1 MNAHPLPRC
10 LLRLAT
16 TDPTSKRGWLKEDC
30 GQQVVARGTE
40 SAWSA
45 NGEPLQQPGM
55 EALWTEDVLLRCLLL
70 HGPAGGNASLEAGA
84 GGALPARRALRAAP
98 RTGHPRV
105 LLLRR
110 GDQCKEVG
118 EDIIQAIL
126 HTDVTKHNETM
137 EDLLLY
143 QMNKETLNIKEIAE
157 EAGGL
162 LKASRTMINA
172 HWDANNSCKPWE
184 VVRLAYSCMD
194 DFSQGDKKDIGI
206 PLGFLNDREKVYRLL
221 KYPLFVVFMVTALIF

>member
-1 MNAHPLPRC
+1 MVSPCSSLEWKPCGRRMCCFGACCFMVLLVATQALKPVPAERC
-10 LLRLAT
+10 PPGGLF
-16 TDPTSKRGWLKEDC
+16 
-30 GQQVVARGTE
+30 
-40 SAWSA
+40 
-45 NGEPLQQPGM
+45 EPL
-55 EALWTEDVLLRCLLL
+55 
-70 HGPAGGNASLEAGA
+70 
-84 GGALPARRALRAAP
+84 RAPDTHVFFCSAE
-98 RTGHPRV
+98 
-105 LLLRR
+105 
-110 GDQCKEVG
+110 DQCKEVG

-184 VVRLAYSCMD
+184 VAQLAYSCMD

>member
-98 RTGHPRV
+98 RSGHPRV

-110 GDQCKEVG
+110 GSMQRSWRRYHPGNPAHGRDEAQRNDGGFASLSDEQGDLEHQGDCRGGWWAAQSKPHHDQC
-118 EDIIQAIL
+118 
-126 HTDVTKHNETM
+126 
-137 EDLLLY
+137 
-143 QMNKETLNIKEIAE
+143 
-157 EAGGL
+157 
-162 LKASRTMINA
+162 
-172 HWDANNSCKPWE
+172 
-184 VVRLAYSCMD
+184 
-194 DFSQGDKKDIGI
+194 
-206 PLGFLNDREKVYRLL
+206 PLGCEQLL
-221 KYPLFVVFMVTALIF
+221 QALG